1 MTERIDADELGAFR
15 SALQLADNMMRWSR
29 TSQAGRLRFLCA
41 MHIVLGEPDV
51 DVIAKRL
58 KVTPRRVRQ
67 AIREVR
73 CHCEPLSISSRDK
86 SKMPD
91 FHPDFP

>member
-1 MTERIDADELGAFR
+1 MIDRVDADELAIFR
-15 SALQLADNMMRWSR
+15 ASFRLANNMFSWSR
-29 TSQAGRLRFLCA
+29 TSRAGRLRFLCA
-41 MHIVLGEPDV
+41 MHIVTGEPDV
-51 DVIAKRL
+51 DTISRRM

-73 CHCEPLSISSRDK
+73 AHCEPLSISARDK